1 MEGDLFLEKF
11 KKLEDSSKGVEKVEK
26 KRIIMMKI

>member
-1 MEGDLFLEKF
+1 MKELEMEGDLFLEKF

-26 KRIIMMKI
+26 KE